1 MSTAYLSMADV
12 VALHDDLLARYGGAA
27 GLRDE
32 GLLESAVTR
41 PQMAAYY
48 EGSDLVRQA
57 ATLIAGVAYNHPF
70 VDGNKRTALV
80 AGYLFLRANGT
91 RIAAEPLEAAQAVL
105 AALTVGT
112 IDRAVA
118 DLDVWLRV
126 HAAMIGD
133 T

>member
-32 GLLESAVTR
+32 GLLESAVAR
-41 PQMAAYY
+41 PQMTAHY

-70 VDGNKRTALV
+70 VDGNKRTALA

-91 RIAAEPLEAAQAVL
+91 RIAAEPLEAAQAML
-105 AALTVGT
+105 AALTAGT

-118 DLDVWLRV
+118 DLDAWLRA